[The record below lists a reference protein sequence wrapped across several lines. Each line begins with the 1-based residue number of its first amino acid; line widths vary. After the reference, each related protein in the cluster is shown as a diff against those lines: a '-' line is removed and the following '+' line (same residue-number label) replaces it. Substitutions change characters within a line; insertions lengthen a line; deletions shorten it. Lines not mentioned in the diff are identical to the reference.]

1 VTKDQ
6 TVLNKERFKSAKT
19 DLPTDT
25 VNQINKIVDD
35 RVFRN
40 TDIISK
46 SLQTDF
52 LPLRLAAI
60 KYHISESYLYKLHY
74 KDILKFYKLGSL
86 TYVKSSELE
95 NLFQPVS
102 A

>member
-1 VTKDQ
+1 MQ
-6 TVLNKERFKSAKT
+6 
-19 DLPTDT
+19 
-25 VNQINKIVDD
+25 QINKAVDD
-35 RVFRN
+35 RFFRN
-40 TDIISK
+40 TKILAD

-52 LPLRLAAI
+52 LPLRLVAV

-74 KDILKFYKLGSL
+74 QQKIKFYKLGSL

-95 NLFQPVS
+95 NLFEPVT